1 VLSRCAAGRRTL
13 RNDSAP
19 FQNDYGGH
27 RAAVFV
33 CAEQGLLTRTNVLF
47 PIPKKTGLPLKTE
60 GKLKNGMD
68 IVTAFNYSHVQDPT
82 KYIK

>member
-1 VLSRCAAGRRTL
+1 
-13 RNDSAP
+13 
-19 FQNDYGGH
+19 
-27 RAAVFV
+27 
-33 CAEQGLLTRTNVLF
+33 LTRTNVLF